1 LLRLKPYYIQVQAW
15 RWLAIAAA
23 IVPLWAAIGL
33 TLWHDRA
40 LAEQGA
46 VKDTANL
53 ARTFEESITR
63 TVEAVDQTL
72 LFLRDEYQE
81 HQGSFLQQTWPE
93 NHSFLN
99 DLHVQISM
107 AGRDGRAIWTNL
119 GPVDPA
125 IDVSDREHFQ
135 VQKASKDDALFISR
149 PLIGRQSNKW
159 SIQFVRKLLAPD
171 GSFDG
176 IAVVSLDPNYLSRF
190 YGSIAVGN
198 GTIILASTGGTILAR
213 APVSA
218 SLIGHQLPA
227 GTETRLL
234 KGPPNGSFRTI
245 SDIDHVER
253 IVSFR
258 RLDGYP
264 LVVAVGLAIKDV
276 FAVYQR
282 NKRLYV
288 AAGVILS
295 AGIIVAGLAMQ
306 RQQRLLIDSRHTLAV
321 TLENMSQG
329 IAMIR
334 ADGSVPVVNRRAIE
348 LLGLPPELMTGRVML
363 RDVVE
368 WQLANREFGDEATLD
383 PALAR
388 LLREK
393 GSHLYDY
400 VYERTRPNGTV
411 LEVRSQTLPDGGVV
425 CTYTDITER
434 KANEAALA
442 EAQVRAA
449 HAERMHA
456 LGQLAGGI
464 AHDFNNILQAVQ
476 GAASLIDRRAAGDA
490 ETIKRFARMIL
501 EATGRGAS
509 ITRRLLAFARRG
521 ELRAEPVEPKAL
533 LHDLRDVLS
542 HTLGA
547 AISVT
552 VDIAGD
558 LPAVLADKGQLETAL
573 VNLATNSRDAM
584 PNGGTLRFD
593 GAAEMVVEG
602 GVHPA
607 ELRPGR
613 YVRLTISDDGMGMD
627 RTMLARASEPF
638 FTTKPIGQGTG
649 LGLSMVKGFTEQSG
663 GGMTIDSAPGHG
675 TVVALWLPAVDQAA
689 ITPPDRNLVPAR
701 IPADR
706 PRRVML
712 VDDEAMV
719 RDTLAAGLEDAGYAV
734 IARESGSEALA
745 LLRSGEAVDVLVS
758 DLSMPGMD
766 GLTVIMEAQRIRPG
780 LPAVLLT
787 GYAGHGAQ
795 LAVGRALERSFALVR
810 KPVQAGQLSDRIEA
824 LLAVAPV

>member
-1 LLRLKPYYIQVQAW
+1 LLRLTAYGILAQSL
-15 RWLAIAAA
+15 RWLA
-23 IVPLWAAIGL
+23 VGAAIGL
-33 TLWHDRA
+33 LWAGIGLTVWHDRE

-46 VKDTANL
+46 MKETANL
-53 ARTFEESITR
+53 AGTFEESITR

-72 LFLRDEYQE
+72 VFLRDEYRE
-81 HQGSFLQQTWPE
+81 HQASFQQQIWAE
-93 NHSFLN
+93 DHSFLN
-99 DLHVQISM
+99 ALHVQIAM
-107 AGRDGRAIWTNL
+107 ADRDGKVIWSNL
-119 GPVDPA
+119 GPVDPNMN
-125 IDVSDREHFQ
+125 VSDREHFQ
-135 VQKASKDDALFISR
+135 VPKASTDDTLFISR
-149 PLIGRQSNKW
+149 PLIGRGSNKW

-190 YGSIAVGN
+190 YSSIAVGD
-198 GTIILASTGGTILAR
+198 GTVILANTGGIILAR

-218 SLIGHQLPA
+218 SLIGRQLPP
-227 GTETRLL
+227 GTANRFL
-234 KGPPNGSFRTI
+234 KGPPSGSFRVV
-245 SDIDHVER
+245 SDIDKVER

-258 RLDGYP
+258 RLDRYP
-264 LVVAVGLAIKDV
+264 LVVAVGLATSEV
-276 FAVYQR
+276 FAAAER

-288 AAGVILS
+288 AAGIVLS
-295 AGIIVAGLAMQ
+295 TCIIIAGLAMRRQ
-306 RQQRLLIDSRHTLAV
+306 RRLLIDSQQTLAV

-348 LLGLPPELMTGRVML
+348 LLGLPPELMAGRVML
-363 RDVVE
+363 QDVVD
-368 WQLANREFGDEATLD
+368 WQMANGEFGDEASRD
-383 PALAR
+383 PTLAR
-388 LLREK
+388 LLRDK
-393 GSHLYDY
+393 GTPLRDY
-400 VYERTRPNGTV
+400 AYERTRPNGTV
-411 LEVRSQTLPDGGVV
+411 LEVRSQILPDGGVV
-425 CTYTDITER
+425 CTYTDITGR

-442 EAQVRAA
+442 EAQARAA
-449 HAERMHA
+449 HAERMQA

-476 GAASLIDRRAAGDA
+476 GAASLIDRRAAGDD
-490 ETIKRFARMIL
+490 ESTRRFARMIL

-521 ELRAEPVEPKAL
+521 ELRAEPVDPEAL

-552 VDIAGD
+552 VDSAGD

-573 VNLATNSRDAM
+573 VNLATNARDAM
-584 PNGGTLRFD
+584 PNGGTLRFAGATEILAD
-593 GAAEMVVEG
+593 GA
-602 GVHPA
+602 VHEA

-613 YVRLTISDDGMGMD
+613 YVRLTISDDGTGMD
-627 RTMLARASEPF
+627 RAMLARASEPF

-663 GGMTIDSAPGHG
+663 GGMAIDSAPGQG
-675 TVVALWLPAVDQAA
+675 TVVTLWLPAVDQADTA
-689 ITPPDRNLVPAR
+689 PANCGPAPAR
-701 IPADR
+701 TPADR
-706 PRRVML
+706 PRRVVL

-719 RDTLAAGLEDAGYAV
+719 RDTLAAGLTDAGYAV
-734 IARESGSEALA
+734 IVRESGSEALD
-745 LLRSGEAVDVLVS
+745 LLRSAEAVDVLVC

-766 GLTVIMEAQRIRPG
+766 GLTVIQEAQRLRPG

-787 GYAGHGAQ
+787 GYTGHGAQ
-795 LAVGRALERSFALVR
+795 LAVGRALERSFTLVR
-810 KPVQAGQLSDRIEA
+810 KPVLAGQLSDRIEA

>member
-1 LLRLKPYYIQVQAW
+1 LLRLTPKGIPGQSW
-15 RWLAIAAA
+15 RWLAIAAS
-23 IVPLWAAIGL
+23 IGLLWAGIGL

-46 VKDTANL
+46 MKESANL

-81 HQGSFLQQTWPE
+81 HQASFLQQTWAE

-99 DLHVQISM
+99 DLHLQISM
-107 AGRDGRAIWTNL
+107 ADRDGKAIWTNL
-119 GPVDPA
+119 GPLDPA
-125 IDVSDREHFQ
+125 IDISDREHFR
-135 VQKASKDDALFISR
+135 VQKESKDDLLFISR
-149 PLIGRQSNKW
+149 PVIGRQSNKW

-198 GTIILASTGGTILAR
+198 GTIILANTGGTILAR

-218 SLIGHQLPA
+218 SLIGRQLPPA
-227 GTETRLL
+227 TENRLL
-234 KGPPNGSFRTI
+234 KGPTSGSFRTV
-245 SDIDHVER
+245 SDIDQVER

-258 RLDGYP
+258 RLAGYS
-264 LVVAVGLAIKDV
+264 LVVAVGLATSDV
-276 FAVYQR
+276 FAAYER
-282 NKRLYV
+282 NERLYV
-288 AAGVILS
+288 VAGIFLS
-295 AGIIVAGLAMQ
+295 ACIVVAGLAMQ
-306 RQQRLLIDSRHTLAV
+306 RQRRLLIDSRQALKV

-334 ADGSVPVVNRRAIE
+334 ADGSVPVVNQRAID
-348 LLGLPPELMTGRVML
+348 LLGLPPELMAGRVML
-363 RDVVE
+363 QDVVQ
-368 WQLANREFGDEATLD
+368 WQVAHGEFGDEATLD
-383 PALAR
+383 PTLAR

-393 GSHLYDY
+393 GTPPGNFA
-400 VYERTRPNGTV
+400 YERTRPNGTV
-411 LEVRSQTLPDGGVV
+411 LDVRSQTLPGGGIV

-449 HAERMHA
+449 HAERMQA

-476 GAASLIDRRAAGDA
+476 GAASLIDRRAAGGD
-490 ETIKRFARMIL
+490 ESTRRFARMIL

-533 LHDLRDVLS
+533 LQDLRDVLS
-542 HTLGA
+542 HTLGSPIA
-547 AISVT
+547 VT
-552 VDIAGD
+552 VDIAD
-558 LPAVLADKGQLETAL
+558 SVPALLADKGQLETAL
-573 VNLATNSRDAM
+573 VNLATNARDAM
-584 PNGGTLRFD
+584 PNGGTLRFGGAVEVVAD
-593 GAAEMVVEG
+593 GANNL
-602 GVHPA
+602 PD
-607 ELRPGR
+607 LRPGR
-613 YVRLTISDDGMGMD
+613 YVRLTISDDGTGMD

-638 FTTKPIGQGTG
+638 FTTKPVGQGTG
-649 LGLSMVKGFTEQSG
+649 LGLSMVKGFAEQSG
-663 GGMTIDSAPGHG
+663 GGMTINSAPGRG
-675 TVVALWLPAVDQAA
+675 TVVILWLPAADQADTA
-689 ITPPDRNLVPAR
+689 APAR
-701 IPADR
+701 CPAPARTPADR
-706 PRRVML
+706 PRRVVL

-719 RDTLAAGLEDAGYAV
+719 RDTLAAGLEQAGYAV
-734 IARESGSEALA
+734 IVLESGSEALA
-745 LLRSGEAVDVLVS
+745 LLRSAEAVDVLVS
-758 DLSMPGMD
+758 DLSMPGMN
-766 GLTVIMEAQRIRPG
+766 GLKVIQEAQRIRPG

-787 GYAGHGAQ
+787 GYTGHGAQ

-810 KPVQAGQLSDRIEA
+810 KPVLAGQLSDRIEA

>member
-1 LLRLKPYYIQVQAW
+1 MPGLTPNGIRAQSW
-15 RWLAIAAA
+15 RWLAIAAS
-23 IVPLWAAIGL
+23 VVLLWAAIGL

-81 HQGSFLQQTWPE
+81 HQASFLQQTWAE

-99 DLHVQISM
+99 DLHVQIAM
-107 AGRDGRAIWTNL
+107 ADRGGKAIWTNL
-119 GPVDPA
+119 GPVDRT
-125 IDVSDREHFQ
+125 IDISDREHFQ
-135 VQKASKDDALFISR
+135 VQKASKDDSLFISR

-190 YGSIAVGN
+190 YASIAIGN
-198 GTIILASTGGTILAR
+198 GTILLANTGGIILAR
-213 APVSA
+213 APASA
-218 SLIGHQLPA
+218 SLIGRQLPA
-227 GTETRLL
+227 GSESRLL
-234 KGPPNGSFRTI
+234 KGPPSGSFRTI
-245 SDIDHVER
+245 SDIDQVER

-264 LVVAVGLAIKDV
+264 LVVAVGLAASDV
-276 FAVYQR
+276 FAVYGR
-282 NKRLYV
+282 NERLYM
-288 AAGVILS
+288 AAGIVLS

-306 RQQRLLIDSRHTLAV
+306 RQRRLLIDSRQTLAV
-321 TLENMSQG
+321 TLDNMSQG

-334 ADGSVPVVNRRAIE
+334 ADGSVPVVNRRAIS

-368 WQLANREFGDEATLD
+368 WQVANGEFGDEATLD
-383 PALAR
+383 PTLAR

-393 GSHLYDY
+393 GRHLHDY

-442 EAQVRAA
+442 EAQVRVA
-449 HAERMHA
+449 HAERMQA

-533 LHDLRDVLS
+533 LHDLGDVLS
-542 HTLGA
+542 QTLGA
-547 AISVT
+547 AISVI
-552 VDIAGD
+552 VEIAGD

-573 VNLATNSRDAM
+573 VNLATNARDAM
-584 PNGGTLRFD
+584 PNGGTLRFH
-593 GAAEMVVEG
+593 GATEMVPAG
-602 GVHPA
+602 AVHPA
-607 ELRPGR
+607 DLRPGR
-613 YVRLTISDDGMGMD
+613 YVRLTISDDGTGME

-663 GGMTIDSAPGHG
+663 GGMTIDSAPGRG
-675 TVVALWLPAVDQAA
+675 TVVTMWLPAVDRADIA
-689 ITPPDRNLVPAR
+689 PPTRPLTPAR

-706 PRRVML
+706 PRRVVL

-734 IARESGSEALA
+734 IVRKSGSEALA
-745 LLRSGEAVDVLVS
+745 LLRSAEAVDVLVS

-766 GLTVIMEAQRIRPG
+766 GLTVIKEAQRIRPG

-810 KPVQAGQLSDRIEA
+810 KPVQARQLSDKIEA